1 MRVFVGYGYNERDKW
16 IEDRVFPILRCV
28 GFTIVHGKD
37 MHGLQLE
44 PEVTRRLDQS
54 DAAIGFFTIREGQGD
69 ADFTSHIWV
78 RDEMMYAIAKGKPI
92 VVVRETGTRLPDGL
106 LGNRQYVPLDQ
117 NDRLACVTELL
128 DALGQRQILRVRLD
142 PSDDSLRL
150 NLWRWRRATG
160 FAIRYR
166 TKNEGLDSDF
176 RNGRLELVDQGFY
189 LNLAE
194 VPSKAMIEVE
204 GVLNNETMFTSGWVS
219 ADAVQIRVF

>member
-78 RDEMMYAIAKGKPI
+78 RDEMMYAIAKEKPI

-150 NLWRWRRATG
+150 NLWRWRNPTG

-194 VPSKAMIEVE
+194 VPNKAMIEVE